1 MGFFRIDYFNPNKL
15 KNMKIKC
22 PNCPQV
28 YNIPKERFPAG
39 QKKVAFPCP
48 NCKALIKIEINEGG
62 TTESSAGLSP
72 SNRKAE
78 SDPERLRK
86 EIMRSVT
93 DLPPLP
99 QVVIKAHEIMA
110 DTGSTF
116 KELGDVIETDQAIAG
131 RVLKLAN
138 SAYYG
143 LRGMVSSIHQASVVL
158 GFEALGELITVVGA
172 AGLLD
177 SILKGYRLESGS
189 LWQHSLV
196 VAFGSRMIARKKD
209 PKMENNAFSAGL
221 LHDAGK
227 IVLNEYVLEKE
238 DAFDSFLKAEGRT
251 FLEAEKKILGF
262 DHAEISADLCRK
274 WSLPELQCS
283 AIRYHH
289 YPSKSGGNMLA
300 GIIHISDILAM
311 RSGAGTG
318 FDSMLY
324 EMEAEAFEQV
334 GLSTNELEEVITK
347 TLESVDKISDQIHK

>member
-1 MGFFRIDYFNPNKL
+1 
-15 KNMKIKC
+15 
-22 PNCPQV
+22 
-28 YNIPKERFPAG
+28 
-39 QKKVAFPCP
+39 
-48 NCKALIKIEINEGG
+48 
-62 TTESSAGLSP
+62 
-72 SNRKAE
+72 
-78 SDPERLRK
+78 
-86 EIMRSVT
+86 MRSVT

-209 PKMENNAFSAGL
+209 PKMENSAFSAGL

-238 DAFDSFLKAEGRT
+238 DEFDSFLKVEGRT
-251 FLEAEKKILGF
+251 FLEAEKQILGF
-262 DHAEISADLCRK
+262 DHAEISSDLCRK

-300 GIIHISDILAM
+300 GIIHISDMLAV

-324 EMEAEAFEQV
+324 EMETEAFEQV